1 MPTATRP
8 RYRTKR
14 IPFHG
19 PDGSVVSYLRVPD
32 KDDPAYQEH
41 LDEHFAR
48 LDATLERAAKELGIT
63 REELAERLSGE

>member
-1 MPTATRP
+1 MAANVHA

-19 PDGSVVSYLRVPD
+19 DDGRLASYVRVPD
-32 KDDPAYQEH
+32 KADPAYQAT

-48 LDATLERAAKELGIT
+48 LDATLEQAAKALDIT
-63 REELAERLSGE
+63 REELAERLSRD